1 MNLMERKLYKNTD
14 NKKIAGVCQG
24 VAEYFDID
32 PTIVRI
38 VWFVFTWL
46 YGIGV
51 MLYILMWI
59 LLPEKSEVAEVLSK
73 SDMKDDFYNGDDDDD
88 EE

>member
-1 MNLMERKLYKNTD
+1 MSLVERKLYKNTD

-38 VWFVFTWL
+38 VWFVFSWF
-46 YGIGV
+46 YGIGI
-51 MLYILMWI
+51 MLYVLLWI
-59 LLPEKSEVAEVLSK
+59 MLPEKSEVVEVLNK
-73 SDMKDDFYNGDDDDD
+73 NEMKDDFYKDDDDQ
-88 EE
+88 

>member
-1 MNLMERKLYKNTD
+1 MSLVERKLYKNTD

-38 VWFVFTWL
+38 VWFVFSWF
-46 YGIGV
+46 YGIGI
-51 MLYILMWI
+51 MLYVLLWI
-59 LLPEKSEVAEVLSK
+59 MLPEKSEVAEVLNK
-73 SDMKDDFYNGDDDDD
+73 NEMKDDFYKDDDDQ
-88 EE
+88 